1 MAGIVERV
9 APGVT
14 RFKPGD
20 RVWTSTYYRD
30 SRAGCFQD
38 LVVVPQHTVLPIPG
52 DLDFESAACLG
63 VAALTAAM
71 TLWKWLQVPQSV
83 NSSNPSQISRE
94 WLLIWGGSTVT
105 GQFAVQIA
113 VQSGFEV
120 IAVTS
125 SRTQSLVQSLGA
137 HTVVVRDGKT
147 NDEIVESICAVGGD
161 RITRALDL
169 VGNETAPF
177 CLQTLSK
184 SKPCLF
190 APLAMMKTQ
199 PVPENVEVLN
209 VEMKQFVNDKS
220 SLVYGEALNRLVA
233 DGKLKLPELNILKG
247 GLSAVEEGLQRLKKG
262 DMGGKKMVVSWAA

>member
-1 MAGIVERV
+1 MAGIVEKV

-52 DLDFESAACLG
+52 NLSFESAACLG

-71 TLWKWLQVPQSV
+71 TLWKWMQVPRCV
-83 NSSNPSQISRE
+83 SQLNASDTERE
-94 WLLIWGGSTVT
+94 CLLIWGGSTVT
-105 GQFAVQIA
+105 GQFAIQIA
-113 VQSGFEV
+113 ALSGLEV

-125 SRTQSLVQSLGA
+125 SKTQALAESLGA
-137 HTVVVRDGKT
+137 HTVIARNGKT
-147 NDEIVESICAVGGD
+147 NEEIVESIRAICGD

-169 VGNETAPF
+169 VGNDTASLS
-177 CLQTLSK
+177 LQALSR

-209 VEMKQFVNDKS
+209 VEMKQFVNNKS
-220 SLVYGEALNRLVA
+220 STIYAEDLNKLVEE
-233 DGKLKLPELNILKG
+233 GKLRLPDLHVLKG

-262 DMGGKKMVVSWAA
+262 DMGGKKLVVSWAA

>member
-1 MAGIVERV
+1 MAGIVEKV

-30 SRAGCFQD
+30 VRAGCFQD

-52 DLDFESAACLG
+52 DLSFESAACLG

-71 TLWKWLQVPQSV
+71 TLWKWLQVSRGVQSLG
-83 NSSNPSQISRE
+83 SSSAERE
-94 WLLIWGGSTVT
+94 CLLIWGGSTVT
-105 GQFAVQIA
+105 GQYAVQIA
-113 VQSGFEV
+113 VQSGLEV

-125 SRTQSLVQSLGA
+125 SKTKVLVESLGA
-137 HTVVVRDGKT
+137 HTVVVRDGRT
-147 NDEIVESICAVGGD
+147 NDEIVKSIRAVGRD

-177 CLQTLSK
+177 SLQTLSK

-199 PVPENVEVLN
+199 LVPENVEVLN

-220 SLVYGEALNRLVA
+220 STVYAEDLNHLIA
-233 DGKLKLPELNILKG
+233 DAKLKLPKLDVLKG

>member
-1 MAGIVERV
+1 MAGIVEKV

-52 DLDFESAACLG
+52 NLAFESAACLG

-71 TLWKWLQVPQSV
+71 TLWKWLQVPQGIPKSDA
-83 NSSNPSQISRE
+83 SKTERE
-94 WLLIWGGSTVT
+94 CLLIWGGSTVT
-105 GQFAVQIA
+105 GQFAIQIA
-113 VQSGFEV
+113 VQSGLEV

-125 SRTQSLVQSLGA
+125 SKTQALAESLGA

-147 NDEIVESICAVGGD
+147 NDEIVELIRAVGGD

-169 VGNETAPF
+169 VGNDTAPF
-177 CLQTLSK
+177 SLQALSK
-184 SKPCLF
+184 SKHCLF

-199 PVPENVEVLN
+199 PVPDNVEVLN

-220 SLVYGEALNRLVA
+220 STIYAEDLNRLVE
-233 DGKLKLPELNILKG
+233 DGNLRLPDLDVLKG
-247 GLSAVEEGLQRLKKG
+247 GLSAVEEGLRRLKEG